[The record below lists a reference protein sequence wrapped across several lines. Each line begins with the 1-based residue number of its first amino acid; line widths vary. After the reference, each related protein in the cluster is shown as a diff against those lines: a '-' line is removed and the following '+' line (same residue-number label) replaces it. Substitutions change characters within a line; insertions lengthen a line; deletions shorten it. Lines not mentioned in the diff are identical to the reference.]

1 MKSMGKLMTKLMT
14 AALLT
19 FILCAFGGANA
30 QSAPAKKPTAS
41 PKKPATQTASAV
53 ASPQS
58 TQKKA
63 ALPTMEEVEASM
75 KRSFG
80 YDPGV
85 SWQIFDIR
93 ESSIP
98 GLAEILVSMNKQPP
112 VHLYLALGTQ
122 TAIAGQLV
130 PFGPDPFAAA
140 RANLKGAFGPSR
152 GGQNPPIE
160 IIEFSDL
167 ECPHCKVAQPV
178 LAKLFADFPQLRF
191 IFQQYPLPASLHP
204 WALKAAQYADCAG
217 QLDKDAFW
225 KYVDSIF
232 ENQGGIALATADD
245 KLKELATAAGYD
257 AQKISACAAS
267 PETDARIKKSQ
278 ALGTTLGVN
287 ETPTVFINGRR
298 VSGLANIPYDNLKQL
313 VQFEI
318 DHAGK

>member
-1 MKSMGKLMTKLMT
+1 MMKLKLITT
-14 AALLT
+14 ALLT
-19 FILCAFGGANA
+19 FVFFAFGMANA
-30 QSAPAKKPTAS
+30 QTAA
-41 PKKPATQTASAV
+41 PKKPATHTSSFAA
-53 ASPQS
+53 APQS

-75 KRSFG
+75 KRTFG

-85 SWQIFDIR
+85 TWQIYDIK

-98 GLAEILVSMNKQPP
+98 GLAEILVSMNKQQP
-112 VHLYLALGTQ
+112 VHLFLVPGTQ
-122 TAIAGQLV
+122 TAIAGQMI

-191 IFQQYPLPASLHP
+191 IFQQFPLPASMHP

-217 QLDKDAFW
+217 QMDKDAFW

-245 KLKELATAAGYD
+245 KLKELATGVGLD
-257 AQKISACAAS
+257 AQKISTCAAS

-278 ALGTTLGVN
+278 ALGATLEVN

-298 VSGLANIPYDNLKQL
+298 VPGIANIPYENLKQL

>member
-1 MKSMGKLMTKLMT
+1 MMKPKLITT
-14 AALLT
+14 ALLSLIIST
-19 FILCAFGGANA
+19 LGVANA
-30 QSAPAKKPTAS
+30 QTAS
-41 PKKPATQTASAV
+41 PKKTATHTSSSA
-53 ASPQS
+53 AAPHS
-58 TQKKA
+58 TQNKV
-63 ALPTMEEVEASM
+63 ALPTMEEVEAAM

-85 SWQIFDIR
+85 TWQIYEIK

-98 GLAEILVSMNKQPP
+98 GLAEILVSMNKQQP
-112 VHLYLALGTQ
+112 VHLFLVPGTQ
-122 TAIAGQLV
+122 TAIAGQLI
-130 PFGPDPFAAA
+130 PFGADPFAAA

-191 IFQQYPLPASLHP
+191 IFQQFPLPASMHP

-217 QLDKDAFW
+217 QMDKDAFW

-245 KLKELATAAGYD
+245 KLRELATGVGLD

-278 ALGTTLGVN
+278 ALGATLEVN

-298 VSGLANIPYDNLKQL
+298 VPGIANIPYENLKQL

>member
-1 MKSMGKLMTKLMT
+1 MMKPKLMTI
-14 AALLT
+14 ALLAL
-19 FILCAFGGANA
+19 FISAFGMANA
-30 QSAPAKKPTAS
+30 QTALTKKLPTH
-41 PKKPATQTASAV
+41 TASAA

-58 TQKKA
+58 AQKKA
-63 ALPTMEEVEASM
+63 ALPTVEEVEASM

-80 YDPGV
+80 YDPAV
-85 SWQIFDIR
+85 TWQILDIK

-98 GLAEILVSMNKQPP
+98 GLAEVQVSMNKQQP
-112 VHLYLALGTQ
+112 VHLYLAPGAQ
-122 TAIAGQLV
+122 TAIAGQML

-152 GGQNPPIE
+152 GGQNSPID
-160 IIEFSDL
+160 IVEFSDL

-178 LAKLFADFPQLRF
+178 LAKLFADFPQVRF
-191 IFQQYPLPASLHP
+191 IFQQFPLPASLHP

-217 QLDKDAFW
+217 QMDQNAFW
-225 KYVDSIF
+225 KYVDAIF

-245 KLKELATAAGYD
+245 KLKELASGVGLD
-257 AQKISACAAS
+257 AQKVSTCAAS
-267 PETDARIKKSQ
+267 PETDARIKRSQ
-278 ALGTTLGVN
+278 ALGATLDVN

-298 VSGLANIPYDNLKQL
+298 VPGIANIPYDNLKQL

>member
-1 MKSMGKLMTKLMT
+1 MMKSKMTSKT
-14 AALLT
+14 IALLT
-19 FILCAFGGANA
+19 LVFIAFGMANA
-30 QSAPAKKPTAS
+30 QTAS
-41 PKKPATQTASAV
+41 PKKPATRTASAP
-53 ASPQS
+53 AAPQA

-63 ALPTMEEVEASM
+63 DLPTVEDVEASM

-85 SWQIFDIR
+85 SWQILDIR

-98 GLAEILVSMNKQPP
+98 GLAEVLVSMNKQQP
-112 VHLYLALGTQ
+112 VHLYLAPGAQ
-122 TAIAGQLV
+122 TAIAGQMI
-130 PFGPDPFAAA
+130 PFGPNPFATA

-152 GGQNPPIE
+152 GGQNPVID

-178 LAKLFADFPQLRF
+178 LAKLFADFPQVRF
-191 IFQQYPLPASLHP
+191 IFQQFPLPASLHP

-217 QLDKDAFW
+217 QMDKDAFW

-245 KLKELATAAGYD
+245 KLKELATAAGLD
-257 AQKISACAAS
+257 AQKISTCAAS

-278 ALGTTLGVN
+278 ALGATLDVN

-298 VSGLANIPYDNLKQL
+298 VPGIANIPYDNLKQL

>member
-1 MKSMGKLMTKLMT
+1 MMKPKLMMKPNLIT
-14 AALLT
+14 ALLVLIIST
-19 FILCAFGGANA
+19 FGVANA
-30 QSAPAKKPTAS
+30 QTAA
-41 PKKPATQTASAV
+41 PKKTATHTTSSA
-53 ASPQS
+53 AAPQS

-85 SWQIFDIR
+85 TWQIYEIK

-98 GLAEILVSMNKQPP
+98 GLAEILVSMNKQQP
-112 VHLYLALGTQ
+112 VHLFLAPGTQ
-122 TAIAGQLV
+122 TAIAGQII

-140 RANLKGAFGPSR
+140 RASLKGAFGPGR

-178 LAKLFADFPQLRF
+178 LAKLFADFPQVRF
-191 IFQQYPLPASLHP
+191 IFQQFPLPASLHP

-217 QLDKDAFW
+217 QMDKDAFW

-245 KLKELATAAGYD
+245 KLKELATAAGLD
-257 AQKISACAAS
+257 AQKISTCAAS

-278 ALGTTLGVN
+278 ALGATLDVN

-298 VSGLANIPYDNLKQL
+298 VPGIANIPYDNLKQL

>member
-1 MKSMGKLMTKLMT
+1 MMKSQIELMTKSMT
-14 AALLT
+14 TAFFTL
-19 FILCAFGGANA
+19 ILFAVGMLNA
-30 QSAPAKKPTAS
+30 QTAS
-41 PKKPATQTASAV
+41 PKKSVTHTASA
-53 ASPQS
+53 AATPQAA
-58 TQKKA
+58 QRKA
-63 ALPTMEEVEASM
+63 ALPTTEEIETSM
-75 KRSFG
+75 KRTFG

-85 SWQIFDIR
+85 SWQILDIR

-98 GLAEILVSMNKQPP
+98 GLAEVLVSMNKQQP
-112 VHLYLALGTQ
+112 VHLYLAPGAQ
-122 TAIAGQLV
+122 TAIAGQML

-152 GGQNPPIE
+152 GGQNPPID
-160 IIEFSDL
+160 IVEFSDL

-178 LAKLFADFPQLRF
+178 LEKLYADFPQVRF
-191 IFQQYPLPASLHP
+191 TFQQFPLPASLHP

-217 QLDKDAFW
+217 QMNKDAFW
-225 KYVDSIF
+225 KYVDAIF

-245 KLKELATAAGYD
+245 KLKELATASGYD

-267 PETDARIKKSQ
+267 SETDARIKKSQ
-278 ALGTTLGVN
+278 ALGATLDIN

-298 VSGLANIPYDNLKQL
+298 VPGIANIPYDNLKQL

>member
-1 MKSMGKLMTKLMT
+1 MMKPNLMMKPKLITT
-14 AALLT
+14 ALLT
-19 FILCAFGGANA
+19 FILFAFGMANA
-30 QSAPAKKPTAS
+30 QTAS
-41 PKKPATQTASAV
+41 PKKPATHTSSTAA
-53 ASPQS
+53 APQS

-85 SWQIFDIR
+85 TWQIYEIK

-98 GLAEILVSMNKQPP
+98 GLAEILVSMNKQQP
-112 VHLYLALGTQ
+112 VHLFLAPGAQ
-122 TAIAGQLV
+122 TAIAGQMI
-130 PFGPDPFAAA
+130 PFGPDPFAPA

-191 IFQQYPLPASLHP
+191 IFQQFPLPASMHP

-217 QLDKDAFW
+217 QMDKDAFW

-245 KLKELATAAGYD
+245 KLKELATGVGLD
-257 AQKISACAAS
+257 AQKISTCAAS

-278 ALGTTLGVN
+278 ALGATLEVN

-298 VSGLANIPYDNLKQL
+298 VPGIANIPYENLKQL

>member
-1 MKSMGKLMTKLMT
+1 MIKPKLMTT
-14 AALLT
+14 ALLT
-19 FILCAFGGANA
+19 FIFFAFGMANA
-30 QSAPAKKPTAS
+30 QTAA
-41 PKKPATQTASAV
+41 PKKPATHTASSA
-53 ASPQS
+53 AAPQS

-85 SWQIFDIR
+85 SWQIYEIK

-98 GLAEILVSMNKQPP
+98 GLAEILVSMNKQQP
-112 VHLYLALGTQ
+112 VHLFLAPGAQ
-122 TAIAGQLV
+122 TAIAGQMI
-130 PFGPDPFAAA
+130 PFGPDPFAPA
-140 RANLKGAFGPSR
+140 RASLKGAFGSSR

-178 LAKLFADFPQLRF
+178 LAKLFADFPQVRF
-191 IFQQYPLPASLHP
+191 IFQQFPLPATMHP

-217 QLDKDAFW
+217 QMDKDAFW

-245 KLKELATAAGYD
+245 KLKELATGVGLD
-257 AQKISACAAS
+257 AQKISTCAAS

-278 ALGTTLGVN
+278 ALGATLEVN

-298 VSGLANIPYDNLKQL
+298 VPGIANIPYENLKQL

>member
-1 MKSMGKLMTKLMT
+1 MMKALIISMTKRMT
-14 AALLT
+14 TTALLT
-19 FILCAFGGANA
+19 IVLFAFGNA
-30 QSAPAKKPTAS
+30 QTAA
-41 PKKPATQTASAV
+41 PKKPATRPASAP
-53 ASPQS
+53 ATPQS

-63 ALPTMEEVEASM
+63 TLPTMEEVEASM

-85 SWQIFDIR
+85 TWQILDIK

-98 GLAEILVSMNKQPP
+98 GLAEIQVSINKQQP
-112 VHLYLALGTQ
+112 VHLFLAPGAQ
-122 TAIAGQLV
+122 TAIAGQMI
-130 PFGPDPFAAA
+130 PFGPDPFAPA

-152 GGQNPPIE
+152 GGQKPSID

-167 ECPHCKVAQPV
+167 ECPHCKVAQPI
-178 LAKLFADFPQLRF
+178 LAKLFADFPQVRF
-191 IFQQYPLPASLHP
+191 IFQQFPLPASMHP

-217 QLDKDAFW
+217 QMDKDAFW

-232 ENQGGIALATADD
+232 DNQGGIALATADD

-257 AQKISACAAS
+257 AQKISTCAAS

-278 ALGTTLGVN
+278 ALGATLDVN

-298 VSGLANIPYDNLKQL
+298 VPGIANIPYENLKQL

>member
-1 MKSMGKLMTKLMT
+1 MMKPKLMMKPNLIT
-14 AALLT
+14 ALLVLIIST
-19 FILCAFGGANA
+19 FGVANA
-30 QSAPAKKPTAS
+30 QTAA
-41 PKKPATQTASAV
+41 PKKTATHTTSSA
-53 ASPQS
+53 AAPQS

-85 SWQIFDIR
+85 SWQIYEIK

-98 GLAEILVSMNKQPP
+98 GLAEILVSMNKQQP
-112 VHLYLALGTQ
+112 VHLFLAPGTQ
-122 TAIAGQLV
+122 TAIAGQII

-140 RANLKGAFGPSR
+140 RASLKGAFGPGR

-178 LAKLFADFPQLRF
+178 LAKLFADFPQVRF
-191 IFQQYPLPASLHP
+191 IFQQFPLPASLHP

-217 QLDKDAFW
+217 QMDKDAFW

-245 KLKELATAAGYD
+245 KLKELATAAGLD
-257 AQKISACAAS
+257 AQKISTCAAS

-278 ALGTTLGVN
+278 ALGATLDVN

-298 VSGLANIPYDNLKQL
+298 VPGIANIPYDNLKQL

>member
-1 MKSMGKLMTKLMT
+1 MMKALIKPMTT
-14 AALLT
+14 TALLT
-19 FILCAFGGANA
+19 TVLFAFGMADA
-30 QSAPAKKPTAS
+30 QTAS
-41 PKKPATQTASAV
+41 PKKPATHAASAA

-63 ALPTMEEVEASM
+63 ALPTTDEVEASM

-85 SWQIFDIR
+85 TWQILEIK
-93 ESSIP
+93 ESTIP
-98 GLAEILVSMNKQPP
+98 GLAEVLVSMNKQQP
-112 VHLYLALGTQ
+112 VHLFLVPGSQ
-122 TAIAGQLV
+122 IAIVGQVL
-130 PFGPDPFAAA
+130 PFGPDPFAPA

-152 GGQNPPIE
+152 GGQNPPID

-167 ECPHCKVAQPV
+167 ECPHCKVAQLV
-178 LAKLFADFPQLRF
+178 LAKLFADFPQVRF
-191 IFQQYPLPASLHP
+191 TFQQFPLPASLHP
-204 WALKAAQYADCAG
+204 WALKAAQYSDCAG
-217 QLDKDAFW
+217 QMNKDAFW

-232 ENQGGIALATADD
+232 ENQGGIALVTADD

-267 PETDARIKKSQ
+267 AETEARIKKSLE
-278 ALGTTLGVN
+278 LGQSLNVN
-287 ETPTVFINGRR
+287 QTPTIFVNGRA
-298 VSGLANIPYDNLKQL
+298 VLGAGGIPYENLKQL

>member
-1 MKSMGKLMTKLMT
+1 MMKALIISMTKLMT
-14 AALLT
+14 TTALLT
-19 FILCAFGGANA
+19 IVLFAFGNA
-30 QSAPAKKPTAS
+30 QTAA
-41 PKKPATQTASAV
+41 PKKPATRPASAP
-53 ASPQS
+53 ATPQS

-63 ALPTMEEVEASM
+63 TLPTMEEVEASM

-85 SWQIFDIR
+85 TWQIFDIK

-98 GLAEILVSMNKQPP
+98 GLAEIQVSINKQQP
-112 VHLYLALGTQ
+112 VHLFLAPGAQ
-122 TAIAGQLV
+122 TAIAGQMI
-130 PFGPDPFAAA
+130 PFGPDPFAPA

-152 GGQNPPIE
+152 GGQNPSID

-167 ECPHCKVAQPV
+167 ECPHCKVAQPI

-191 IFQQYPLPASLHP
+191 IFQQFPLPATMHP

-217 QLDKDAFW
+217 QMDKDAFW

-232 ENQGGIALATADD
+232 DNQGGIALATADD
-245 KLKELATAAGYD
+245 KLKELATAVGYD
-257 AQKISACAAS
+257 AQKISTCAAS

-278 ALGTTLGVN
+278 ALGATLDVN

-298 VSGLANIPYDNLKQL
+298 VPGIANIPYENLKQL

>member
-1 MKSMGKLMTKLMT
+1 MMKSITKSSMKLKAT
-14 AALLT
+14 ALLT
-19 FILCAFGGANA
+19 LIVFAFSLVNA
-30 QSAPAKKPTAS
+30 QTAA
-41 PKKPATQTASAV
+41 PKKPATHSTSSPAT
-53 ASPQS
+53 PQS

-85 SWQIFDIR
+85 SWQIYEIK

-98 GLAEILVSMNKQPP
+98 GLAEVLVSMNKQQP
-112 VHLYLALGTQ
+112 VHLYLAPGTQ
-122 TAIAGQLV
+122 TAIAGQMI
-130 PFGPDPFAAA
+130 PFGPDPFAPA
-140 RANLKGAFGPSR
+140 RASLKGAFGPSR

-178 LAKLFADFPQLRF
+178 LAKLFADFPQVRF
-191 IFQQYPLPASLHP
+191 IFQQFPLPASLHP

-217 QLDKDAFW
+217 QMDKDAFW

-257 AQKISACAAS
+257 AQKISTCAAS
-267 PETDARIKKSQ
+267 PETDARIKRSQ
-278 ALGTTLGVN
+278 SLGATLDVN

-298 VSGLANIPYDNLKQL
+298 VPGIANIPYDNLKQL

>member
-1 MKSMGKLMTKLMT
+1 MMKALIISMTKLMT
-14 AALLT
+14 ALLT
-19 FILCAFGGANA
+19 IVLFAFGNA
-30 QSAPAKKPTAS
+30 QTAS
-41 PKKPATQTASAV
+41 PKKPATRPVSAPQT
-53 ASPQS
+53 PQS

-63 ALPTMEEVEASM
+63 ALPTVEEVEASM

-85 SWQIFDIR
+85 SWQILDIK

-98 GLAEILVSMNKQPP
+98 GLAEIQVSINKQQP
-112 VHLYLALGTQ
+112 VHLFVAPGAQ
-122 TAIAGQLV
+122 TAIAGQMI
-130 PFGPDPFAAA
+130 PFGPDPFAPA

-152 GGQNPPIE
+152 GGQNPSID

-167 ECPHCKVAQPV
+167 ECPHCKVAQPI
-178 LAKLFADFPQLRF
+178 LAKLFADFPQVRF
-191 IFQQYPLPASLHP
+191 IFQQFPLPASLHP

-217 QLDKDAFW
+217 QMDKDAFW

-245 KLKELATAAGYD
+245 KLKELATATGLD
-257 AQKISACAAS
+257 AQKISTCAAS

-278 ALGTTLGVN
+278 ALGATLDVN
-287 ETPTVFINGRR
+287 ETPSVFINGRR
-298 VSGLANIPYDNLKQL
+298 VSGIANIPYDNLKQL